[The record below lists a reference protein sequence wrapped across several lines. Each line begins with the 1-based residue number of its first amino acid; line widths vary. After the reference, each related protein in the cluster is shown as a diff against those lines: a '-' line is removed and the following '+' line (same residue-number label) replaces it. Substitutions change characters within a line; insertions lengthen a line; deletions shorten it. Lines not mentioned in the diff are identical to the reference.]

1 MGCKISFFSFNLPS
15 IDEKTGNLT
24 LPVGSSK
31 YFFDDKDLQYKRVE
45 LPVMVKIMRYLG
57 TFAVTVI
64 LFIIYKHI
72 FTSTFGSPKEAMLIN
87 HIENIKLELNMVDRE
102 MDNTLARLGELRLSE
117 ERRYRPV
124 LDLEMMPDYLR
135 QTAVGGIERYGDI
148 TGYLNSGLMISLRS
162 KIDDIKRSANLQAE
176 SFVELTERTT
186 EWRREMEYLPIIS
199 PVNVNFRLGDGY
211 KFRERHPVHG
221 NPQWHHG
228 QDFACPVG
236 TPVYATGAGTVIAA
250 GWNSGGFGNYV
261 VIDHGYGYRT
271 TYGHLSAVKVSNGDH
286 VKRAAL
292 IGLSGN
298 TGISSGPHLHYQIDM
313 FGRTQ
318 NPLYFF
324 NNDLNEEEYMEMIR
338 TLSIGVKYQDK

>member
-1 MGCKISFFSFNLPS
+1 MPS
-15 IDEKTGNLT
+15 VHEKTGKLT
-24 LPVGSSK
+24 VSAGDSK
-31 YFFDDKDLQYKRVE
+31 YIFDNDDLQYKRVE
-45 LPVMVKIMRYLG
+45 RPLMARILRYFSF
-57 TFAVTVI
+57 FALTVV
-64 LFIIYKHI
+64 LFFVYKSV
-72 FTSTFGSPKEAMLIN
+72 FTSLFGSPKERMLIN
-87 HIENIKLELNMVDRE
+87 QIENIKLGLNMIDRE
-102 MDNTLARLGELRLSE
+102 MDNKTALLEELRISE
-117 ERRYRPV
+117 EMRYRPV
-124 LDLEMMPDYLR
+124 LEKEMMPDYLR
-135 QTAVGGIERYGDI
+135 QTSVGGIERYGDL

-162 KIDDIKRSANLQAE
+162 KIDNIKRIARLQSE
-176 SFVELTERTT
+176 SFVELTESTA
-186 EWRREMEYLPIIS
+186 EWRRQMEYLPMIS

-271 TYGHLSAVKVSNGDH
+271 TYGHLSAVKVSKGDK

-324 NNDLNEEEYMEMIR
+324 NNDLSEEEYIEMIR
-338 TLSIGVKYQDK
+338 TLSMGVKYQE

>member
-1 MGCKISFFSFNLPS
+1 MGRSR
-15 IDEKTGNLT
+15 
-24 LPVGSSK
+24 
-31 YFFDDKDLQYKRVE
+31 YFFDFEDLQYKQVE
-45 LPVMVKIMRYLG
+45 VPLHVRAARFLVI
-57 TFAVTVI
+57 FSVTVI
-64 LFIIYKHI
+64 LFLIYKHL
-72 FTSTFGSPKEAMLIN
+72 FTSNFGSPKEAMLIN
-87 HIENIKLELNMVDRE
+87 RIENLKLELKIIDRE
-102 MDNTLARLGELRLSE
+102 MDKKLAALDELRISE

-124 LDLEMMPDYLR
+124 LDLEIMPDFAR
-135 QTAVGGIERYGDI
+135 QAAVGGIERYADL
-148 TGYLNSGLMISLRS
+148 TGFMYSDLMISLRS
-162 KIDDIKRSANLQAE
+162 KMDNIKRTTRLQSE
-176 SFVELTERTT
+176 SFVEISENTV
-186 EWRREMEYLPIIS
+186 EWKRQLEHLPMIS

-236 TPVYATGAGTVIAA
+236 TPVYATGAGTVIEA

-271 TYGHLSAVKVSNGDH
+271 TYGHLSSIKVTKGDR

-292 IGLSGN
+292 IALSGN

-318 NPLYFF
+318 NPLHFF
-324 NNDLNEEEYMEMIR
+324 NNDLNEEEYIEMIR
-338 TLSIGVKYQDK
+338 ALSIGVKYQE